1 MTDESFDGDE
11 STPGKGEG
19 AEAEDKSGL
28 LFELSDSSS
37 ILSFSPSSFTVSGT
51 TGKLLGDDDA
61 LLSPS
66 TTGSGEFPK
75 TW

>member
-1 MTDESFDGDE
+1 MTDESFDEE
-11 STPGKGEG
+11 STPGKGKG
-19 AEAEDKSGL
+19 AEAEDESGL
-28 LFELSDSSS
+28 LFEVVSSL
-37 ILSFSPSSFTVSGT
+37 ILSFSPSSLTVSGT

-75 TW
+75 TG